1 MSAND
6 PIAQQRERV
15 EQARAELVRS
25 VDALSGRAISTRNE
39 LRAKAVRIA
48 VPAAGAVVALVVARA
63 VLKRRRR

>member
-6 PIAQQRERV
+6 PIMQQRARV

-25 VDALSGRAISTRNE
+25 VDALSGKALTTRNE
-39 LRAKAVRIA
+39 LRAKVVRLA
-48 VPAAGAVVALVVARA
+48 VPAAGAVVALVVARS

>member
-6 PIAQQRERV
+6 PIMQQRARV

-25 VDALSGRAISTRNE
+25 VDALSGRAIATRNE
-39 LRAKAVRIA
+39 LRERVVRVA
-48 VPAAGAVVALVVARA
+48 VPAAGAVVALMVARA